1 MKLLYEA
8 TKWLDHVTQFPMRR
22 RITNNSDGTS
32 DVVRA
37 EGSIIQQGTPRNAKN
52 YNNMETGILANS
64 IYNSFLVQWIL
75 QLQRASEEVK
85 GEYGTVSIVN
95 TNKYPFDSPSKT
107 VSITEKCSNLQ
118 YNVEV
123 EVVESDGNVERIM
136 IFDKQLNGF
145 KIAFK
150 GSAKN
155 VKFAYKIIGGKY
167 NG

>member
-8 TKWLDHVTQFPMRR
+8 TKWLDHVAQFPMRR

-37 EGSIIQQGTPRNAKN
+37 EGNIIQQGTPRNAQN
-52 YNNMETGILANS
+52 YNNMESGILANS

-95 TNKYPFDSPSKT
+95 TNKYPFTSPAVT
-107 VSITEKCSNLQ
+107 VAISEKCSTLQ
-118 YNVEV
+118 YSVEI
-123 EVVESDGNVERIM
+123 EVQEADGNVERIM
-136 IFDKQLNGF
+136 VYDKQLNGF

-155 VKFAYKIIGGKY
+155 VTFAYKIIGGKY
-167 NG
+167 